1 MDQEQSDYTVRDL
14 VQSLHGAVGRFCE
27 LIAPALEQYES
38 VAPEI
43 KITLPVDQGE
53 EEAPTAAVSIHPFAE
68 EVGDAIA
75 TLSQNF
81 FDFFDTM
88 QNVYARQRGDAR
100 RDSVPTRDDLVFR
113 LFERWRLTGGP
124 VGNAATQKQKIIA
137 ELEALFAP
145 APAEPDFSA
154 AVCKAVFDAERW
166 RQLTSDIEHVL
177 ITLVDDNDTMTYRRR
192 AATRVITRFIE
203 QFISNE

>member
-14 VQSLHGAVGRFCE
+14 VQSLHGAVDRFCE

-43 KITLPVDQGE
+43 KISLPVDQGE
-53 EEAPTAAVSIHPFAE
+53 EETPTSAVSIHPFAE
-68 EVGDAIA
+68 EVGEAVA
-75 TLSQNF
+75 TLNQHF
-81 FDFFDTM
+81 YDFIDTM

-100 RDSVPTRDDLVFR
+100 HQVPTRDDLVFR
-113 LFERWRLTGGP
+113 IFERWRLTGGP

-154 AVCKAVFDAERW
+154 AVCKAVVDSDRLK
-166 RQLTSDIEHVL
+166 QLTKDIDDVL
-177 ITLVDDNDTMTYRRR
+177 ITLTDDDKTFDRRR
-192 AATRVITRFIE
+192 AASRLIMSMIERFTT
-203 QFISNE
+203 ND

>member
-1 MDQEQSDYTVRDL
+1 MDQDQMHKEVAQYMAPLLNAVERWVEFVSGQVNECQSAA
-14 VQSLHGAVGRFCE
+14 QAV
-27 LIAPALEQYES
+27 
-38 VAPEI
+38 
-43 KITLPVDQGE
+43 E
-53 EEAPTAAVSIHPFAE
+53 ETPTATAALHPFAE
-68 EVGDAIA
+68 EVGEAVA

-124 VGNAATQKQKIIA
+124 VGNAATQKQQIIA

-154 AVCKAVFDAERW
+154 AVCKAVVDSDRLK
-166 RQLTSDIEHVL
+166 QLTKDIDDVL
-177 ITLVDDNDTMTYRRR
+177 ITLTDDDKTFDRRR
-192 AATRVITRFIE
+192 AASRLIMSMIERFTT
-203 QFISNE
+203 ND